1 MGLIRMT
8 KVDVTDKI
16 HIDDLRS
23 LEMVSIDRLVHTGS
37 GRIEDRE
44 RKNTT
49 VFETVQLPNDQGFID
64 RHNLYVDLSYFEDRI
79 IEEVEK
85 QHPLDLQRIVENWE
99 FPSYNL
105 IKGINLGGLG
115 GDKRCDYVLKMSKDG
130 FVESIVIMTERNCR
144 YVLDWVLVLVT
155 QSKV

>member
-1 MGLIRMT
+1 MIRMI
-8 KVDVTDKI
+8 KKPIEDKI

-49 VFETVQLPNDQGFID
+49 VFETVQQPNEQGFID

-105 IKGINLGGLG
+105 VKGINLGGLG
-115 GDKRCDYVLKMSKDG
+115 GDKRCDYSVNVDKDG
-130 FVESIVIMTERNCR
+130 FVESIVIMTERNCP
-144 YVLDWVLVLVT
+144 YVLDWVLELVT

>member
-1 MGLIRMT
+1 MI
-8 KVDVTDKI
+8 KKPIEDKI

-49 VFETVQLPNDQGFID
+49 VFETVQQPNEQGFID

-105 IKGINLGGLG
+105 VKGINLGGLG
-115 GDKRCDYVLKMSKDG
+115 GDKRCDYSVNIDKDG
-130 FVESIVIMTERNCR
+130 FVESIVIMTERNCP
-144 YVLDWVLVLVT
+144 YVLDWLLELVT
-155 QSKV
+155 

>member
-1 MGLIRMT
+1 MIRMI
-8 KVDVTDKI
+8 KKPIEDKI

-23 LEMVSIDRLVHTGS
+23 LEMVSIDRLVNKKS
-37 GRIEDRE
+37 DRLE
-44 RKNTT
+44 HREGKNTT
-49 VFETVQLPNDQGFID
+49 VWETVQTPNDQGFID
-64 RHNLYVDLSYFEDRI
+64 RHNLYIDLNYFEDRI

-105 IKGINLGGLG
+105 VKGINLSGLG
-115 GDKRCDYVLKMSKDG
+115 GDKRCDYSVNVDKDG
-130 FVESIVIMTERNCR
+130 FVKSMVIMSERNCP
-144 YVLDWVLVLVT
+144 YVLDWLLELVT